1 MGSIVYN
8 WLLSMLDEPSETL
21 NMHTQKLM
29 HSPIDFKQ
37 SFLICIGKLEEWGCD
52 TQQDANEALQ
62 LIINNCPSLRQ
73 LKHSEE
79 EILTC
84 PVCNYT
90 RSQIMPETIIPIPID
105 DTFVENGRLNVEKSL
120 KNRFDR
126 EQKSEAICVEAECRF
141 QLERKLILKND
152 ARNLFVQIERA
163 KPDNSKD
170 KTKCIITE
178 KIHLKNEA
186 SESSYELISA
196 ITHIGEQVDRGHY
209 VCYQKD
215 GNEWYL
221 CDDASIS
228 KADIKDLEASS
239 MLVYRRI

>member
-1 MGSIVYN
+1 
-8 WLLSMLDEPSETL
+8 
-21 NMHTQKLM
+21 
-29 HSPIDFKQ
+29 
-37 SFLICIGKLEEWGCD
+37 
-52 TQQDANEALQ
+52 
-62 LIINNCPSLRQ
+62 
-73 LKHSEE
+73 
-79 EILTC
+79 
-84 PVCNYT
+84 
-90 RSQIMPETIIPIPID
+90 MPETIIPIPID

-120 KNRFDR
+120 KIRFNR